1 MDAHL
6 LAFTGSKRIHPA
18 FCLSASTAVVGAC
31 FHIFFFL
38 GCRTFLI
45 VLLFLHSANL
55 YIHQGMTVLASKRSM
70 SNAFCSALHI
80 LRWQLEFHGLHV
92 HLAEAQTTVSDFSST
107 HACRLG
113 TGFQTW
119 RVWYH
124 KLWYYGFIVCV
135 CVPKNARFLRP
146 MAESAGLS

>member
-18 FCLSASTAVVGAC
+18 FCLSASTAVGGAC

-38 GCRTFLI
+38 GCRIFLI

-92 HLAEAQTTVSDFSST
+92 HLAEAKTTVSDFPST

-135 CVPKNARFLRP
+135 PKNARFLRP